1 MCCLPDEQ
9 LTCKCK
15 EGLKV
20 KGQKKIYQENT
31 NQKKSNVAILDK
43 KMLKQKTFL
52 KAKTA
57 TS

>member
-9 LTCKCK
+9 LTRKCK
-15 EGLKV
+15 EGQKV

-52 KAKTA
+52 KATTA
-57 TS
+57 MT